1 MTTGTHEKKQADN
14 QTNKKR
20 AETWPGGTVVDAR
33 VALEAR
39 QTQHAHLRSSAGRRA
54 LLAAPRDRLEQLLN
68 LLGTADKLILPKA
81 QGRVADELDKRH
93 QQAPGVR
100 AADNEA
106 LEQRARNLLLD
117 HGRPM

>member
-1 MTTGTHEKKQADN
+1 MRANMTTGTHEKKQADN

-68 LLGTADKLILPKA
+68 LLGCSVGGGASVPRQTGTTTCSGTSRTMSITT
-81 QGRVADELDKRH
+81 
-93 QQAPGVR
+93 
-100 AADNEA
+100 
-106 LEQRARNLLLD
+106 
-117 HGRPM
+117 